1 MFRTA
6 DATTE
11 HCKRDM
17 VPVPRW
23 VAALNAPAA
32 FLDRCS
38 ESLGKAADVRP
49 HLLIA
54 ACQGGAAAYSQPAA
68 CLGLSCGCDRR
79 PNKHVWQLLS
89 LACCI
94 AGRLGANRALL
105 WAAPAPHGHE
115 PRGAAL

>member
-1 MFRTA
+1 VQVFRTA

-49 HLLIA
+49 
-54 ACQGGAAAYSQPAA
+54 
-68 CLGLSCGCDRR
+68 
-79 PNKHVWQLLS
+79 
-89 LACCI
+89 
-94 AGRLGANRALL
+94 RLCALQRVK
-105 WAAPAPHGHE
+105 AIQ
-115 PRGAAL
+115 